1 MKQMK
6 QWIGVGL
13 IAVGIGLAGCTIND
27 NVIKIEEEKRQLELP
42 AESIEA
48 LNIVTDSGNLIVKGD
63 EKATVIHVDA
73 DIKSKNVKPEEIIIT
88 LEKDGN
94 TATLRSEINTG
105 IGINYV
111 DMTLTVTVPAQL
123 PIALTDGSGD
133 IDMTNLAGKL
143 TIEDDSGDI
152 QLTNTNG
159 EVEIR
164 DQSGDIKIKD
174 ASALKL
180 IEDDSGDI
188 VMENTGGNV
197 AIHDQSGD
205 MYIRKHKGDVTIS
218 DESGDIV
225 IDTVEGNVLIENDGS
240 GDRFVQNIKGS
251 YTSK

>member
-1 MKQMK
+1 MKQVK

-13 IAVGIGLAGCTIND
+13 IAVGISLAGCTISN
-27 NVIKIEEEKRQLELP
+27 NVIKVEEEKRQLELP

-48 LNIVTDSGNLIVKGD
+48 LNIVTDSGDLIVKGD
-63 EKATVIHVDA
+63 EKATVIHVEA
-73 DIKSKNVKPEEIIIT
+73 DIQSKNVKPEDIIIT

-94 TATLRSEINTG
+94 NATLRSKMNTD
-105 IGINYV
+105 IGFNYV
-111 DMTLTVTVPAQL
+111 DITLTVTVPTQL

-133 IDMTNLAGKL
+133 IDMTNLTGKI

-152 QLTNTNG
+152 RLTNTNG

-164 DQSGDIKIKD
+164 DQSGDILIKD

-188 VMENTGGNV
+188 FMENTGGNV
-197 AIHDQSGD
+197 EIHDQSGD
-205 MYIRKHKGDVTIS
+205 MVIRNHKGDVKIS
-218 DESGDIV
+218 DQSGDMV

-240 GDRFVQNIKGS
+240 GERAVQKIKGT

>member
-13 IAVGIGLAGCTIND
+13 IAVGIGLAGCTISD

-48 LNIVTDSGNLIVKGD
+48 LNIVTDSGDLIVKGD
-63 EKATVIHVDA
+63 EKATAIHVEA

-88 LEKDGN
+88 LEKDGD
-94 TATLRSEINTG
+94 TATLRSETNTD
-105 IGINYV
+105 IGFNYV
-111 DMTLTVTVPAQL
+111 DMTITVIVPPQL

-133 IDMTNLAGKL
+133 IDMTDLIGKL

-152 QLTNTNG
+152 RLTNTGG

-164 DQSGDIKIKD
+164 DQSGDIRIKD

-188 VMENTGGNV
+188 AMENTGGNV
-197 AIHDQSGD
+197 EIHDQSGD
-205 MYIRKHKGDVTIS
+205 MDIRKHKGDMTIS
-218 DESGDIV
+218 DQSGDIV
-225 IDTVEGNVLIENDGS
+225 IDTVEGNVLIENDGNGERS
-240 GDRFVQNIKGS
+240 VQNIKGS

>member
-13 IAVGIGLAGCTIND
+13 IAVGIGLAGCTINN
-27 NVIKIEEEKRQLELP
+27 NVIKIDEEKRQIELP
-42 AESIEA
+42 AESIET
-48 LNIVTDSGNLIVKGD
+48 LKILTDSGDLIVKGD
-63 EKATVIHVDA
+63 EKATVIHVEA
-73 DIKSKNVKPEEIIIT
+73 DIKSKNVKPEEIILT

-94 TATLRSEINTG
+94 TATLRSEINTD
-105 IGINYV
+105 IGVNYV
-111 DMTLTVTVPAQL
+111 DMTLTVIVPAQL

-133 IDMTNLAGKL
+133 IDMTNLTGKL

-164 DQSGDIKIKD
+164 DQSGDITIKD

-188 VMENTGGNV
+188 FMENTGGNV
-197 AIHDQSGD
+197 EIHDQSGD
-205 MYIRKHKGDVTIS
+205 MVIRNHKGDIKIS
-218 DESGDIV
+218 DESGDMV
-225 IDTVEGNVLIENDGS
+225 IDTVEGNVRIENDGS
-240 GDRFVQNIKGS
+240 GERTVLNIKGS
-251 YTSK
+251 FTSK

>member
-6 QWIGVGL
+6 QWIGIGL
-13 IAVGIGLAGCTIND
+13 IAVGIGLAGCTINN
-27 NVIKIEEEKRQLELP
+27 NVIKIDEEKRQLELP

-48 LNIVTDSGNLIVKGD
+48 LNIVTDSGDLIVKGD
-63 EKATVIHVDA
+63 EKATAIHVEA

-94 TATLRSEINTG
+94 NASLRSEVKTD
-105 IGINYV
+105 IGLNYV
-111 DMTLTVTVPAQL
+111 DMTLTVIVPAQL

-133 IDMTNLAGKL
+133 IEMTNLTGKL

-180 IEDDSGDI
+180 IEDDSGEI

-218 DESGDIV
+218 DQSGDIV
-225 IDTVEGNVLIENDGS
+225 IDTIEGNVLIESDGS
-240 GDRFVQNIKGS
+240 GDRFVQNVTGS
-251 YTSK
+251 YTAK

>member
-6 QWIGVGL
+6 QWIGIGL
-13 IAVGIGLAGCTIND
+13 IAVGIGLAGCTISN
-27 NVIKIEEEKRQLELP
+27 NVIKVEEEKRQLELP

-48 LNIVTDSGNLIVKGD
+48 LNIVTDSGDLIVKGD
-63 EKATVIHVDA
+63 EKATAIHVEA
-73 DIKSKNVKPEEIIIT
+73 EIKSKNVKPEEIIIT

-94 TATLRSEINTG
+94 NAILRSEVKTD
-105 IGINYV
+105 IGFNYV
-111 DMTLTVTVPAQL
+111 DMKITVIVPAQL

-133 IDMTNLAGKL
+133 IDMTNLTGKL

-152 QLTNTNG
+152 RLTNTNG

-164 DQSGDIKIKD
+164 DQSGDILIKD

-188 VMENTGGNV
+188 FMENTGGNV
-197 AIHDQSGD
+197 EIHDQSGD
-205 MYIRKHKGDVTIS
+205 MVIRNHKGDIKIS
-218 DESGDIV
+218 DDSGDMV

-240 GDRFVQNIKGS
+240 GARSVQNIKGS

>member
-13 IAVGIGLAGCTIND
+13 IAVGIGLAGCTISD

-48 LNIVTDSGNLIVKGD
+48 LNIATDSGDLIVKGD
-63 EKATVIHVDA
+63 EKATAIHVEA
-73 DIKSKNVKPEEIIIT
+73 DIKTKNVKPEEIIIT

-94 TATLRSEINTG
+94 TATLRSEVNTD
-105 IGINYV
+105 IGLNYV
-111 DMTLTVTVPAQL
+111 DMTLTVIVPAQM

-133 IDMTNLAGKL
+133 IDMTNLTGKL

-205 MYIRKHKGDVTIS
+205 MYIRKHKGDITIS
-218 DESGDIV
+218 DQSGNIV

-240 GDRFVQNIKGS
+240 GDRFVQNVTGS

>member
-13 IAVGIGLAGCTIND
+13 IAVGIGLAGCTISD

-42 AESIEA
+42 AESIEV
-48 LNIVTDSGNLIVKGD
+48 LNIATDSGDLIVKGD
-63 EKATVIHVDA
+63 EKATAIHVEA
-73 DIKSKNVKPEEIIIT
+73 DIKTKNVKPEEIIIT

-94 TATLRSEINTG
+94 TATLRSEVNTD
-105 IGINYV
+105 IGLNYV
-111 DMTLTVTVPAQL
+111 DMTLTVIVPAQM

-133 IDMTNLAGKL
+133 IDMTNLTGKL

-152 QLTNTNG
+152 ELTNTNG

-205 MYIRKHKGDVTIS
+205 MYIRKHKGDITIS
-218 DESGDIV
+218 DQSGNIV
-225 IDTVEGNVLIENDGS
+225 IDTVEGNVLIEDDGS
-240 GDRFVQNIKGS
+240 GDRFVQNVTGS

>member
-13 IAVGIGLAGCTIND
+13 IAVGISLAGCTISD

-48 LNIVTDSGNLIVKGD
+48 LNIATDSGDLIVKGD
-63 EKATVIHVDA
+63 EKATAIHVEA
-73 DIKSKNVKPEEIIIT
+73 DIKTKNVKPEEIIIT

-94 TATLRSEINTG
+94 TATLRSEVNTD
-105 IGINYV
+105 IGLNYV
-111 DMTLTVTVPAQL
+111 DMTLTVIVPAQM

-133 IDMTNLAGKL
+133 IDMTNLTGKL

-205 MYIRKHKGDVTIS
+205 MYIRKHKGDITIS
-218 DESGDIV
+218 DQSGNIV

-240 GDRFVQNIKGS
+240 GDRFVQNVTGS

>member
-1 MKQMK
+1 MKQVK

-13 IAVGIGLAGCTIND
+13 IAVGIGLAGCTINN
-27 NVIKIEEEKRQLELP
+27 NVIKVEEEKRQLELP

-48 LNIVTDSGNLIVKGD
+48 LNIVTDSGDLIVKGD
-63 EKATVIHVDA
+63 EKATAIHVEA
-73 DIKSKNVKPEEIIIT
+73 EIKSKNVKPEEIILT

-94 TATLRSEINTG
+94 NATLRSEVNTD
-105 IGINYV
+105 IGFNFV
-111 DMTLTVTVPAQL
+111 DMTITVIVPAKL

-133 IDMTNLAGKL
+133 IDMTNLTGKL

-180 IEDDSGDI
+180 IEDDSGEI

-205 MYIRKHKGDVTIS
+205 MYIRKHKGDITIS
-218 DESGDIV
+218 DQSGDIV

-240 GDRFVQNIKGS
+240 GDRFVQNVTGS

>member
-13 IAVGIGLAGCTIND
+13 IAVGIGLAGCTISD

-42 AESIEA
+42 AESIEV
-48 LNIVTDSGNLIVKGD
+48 LNIATDSGDLIVKGD
-63 EKATVIHVDA
+63 EKATAIHVEA
-73 DIKSKNVKPEEIIIT
+73 DIKTKNVKPEEIIIT

-94 TATLRSEINTG
+94 TATLRSEVNTD
-105 IGINYV
+105 IGLNYV
-111 DMTLTVTVPAQL
+111 DMTLTVIVPAQM

-133 IDMTNLAGKL
+133 IDMTNLTGKL
-143 TIEDDSGDI
+143 TIEDESGDI

-188 VMENTGGNV
+188 VMENTGGNIS
-197 AIHDQSGD
+197 IHDQSSD
-205 MYIRKHKGDVTIS
+205 MYIRKHKGDITIS
-218 DESGDIV
+218 DESGNIV

-240 GDRFVQNIKGS
+240 GDRFVQNVTGS

>member
-6 QWIGVGL
+6 QWIGIGL

-27 NVIKIEEEKRQLELP
+27 NVIKVEEEKRQLELP

-48 LNIVTDSGNLIVKGD
+48 LNIVTDSGDLIVKGD
-63 EKATVIHVDA
+63 EKATAIHVEA

-94 TATLRSEINTG
+94 NATLRSEVKTD
-105 IGINYV
+105 IGFNYV
-111 DMTLTVTVPAQL
+111 DMTLTVIVPAQL

-133 IDMTNLAGKL
+133 IDMTNLTGKL

-152 QLTNTNG
+152 RLTNTGG
-159 EVEIR
+159 EVEIH

-188 VMENTGGNV
+188 TMENTGGNV
-197 AIHDQSGD
+197 VIRDQSGD
-205 MYIRKHKGDVTIS
+205 MDIRKHKGDMTIS
-218 DESGDIV
+218 DQSGDIA

-240 GDRFVQNIKGS
+240 GERSVQNITGS

>member
-13 IAVGIGLAGCTIND
+13 IAVGISLAGCTISD

-48 LNIVTDSGNLIVKGD
+48 LNIATDSGDLIVKGD
-63 EKATVIHVDA
+63 EKATAIHVEA
-73 DIKSKNVKPEEIIIT
+73 DIKTKNVKPEEIIIT

-94 TATLRSEINTG
+94 TATLRSEVNTD
-105 IGINYV
+105 IGLNYV
-111 DMTLTVTVPAQL
+111 DITLTVIVPAQM

-133 IDMTNLAGKL
+133 IDMTNLTGKL

-152 QLTNTNG
+152 ELTNTNG

-205 MYIRKHKGDVTIS
+205 MYIRKHKGDITIS
-218 DESGDIV
+218 DQSGNIV
-225 IDTVEGNVLIENDGS
+225 IDTVEGNVLIEDDGS
-240 GDRFVQNIKGS
+240 GDRFVQNVTGS

>member
-27 NVIKIEEEKRQLELP
+27 DVIKIEEEKRQLELP

-94 TATLRSEINTG
+94 TATLRSEMNTG
-105 IGINYV
+105 ISFNYV

-123 PIALTDGSGD
+123 PINLTDGSGD
-133 IDMTNLAGKL
+133 IDMTNLTGKL

-152 QLTNTNG
+152 RLTNTGG
-159 EVEIR
+159 EVEIH

-188 VMENTGGNV
+188 TMENTGGNV
-197 AIHDQSGD
+197 AVRDQSGD
-205 MYIRKHKGDVTIS
+205 MDIRKHKGDMTIS
-218 DESGDIV
+218 DQSGDIV

-240 GDRFVQNIKGS
+240 GERSVQNITGS

>member
-13 IAVGIGLAGCTIND
+13 IAVGIGLAGCTISD

-48 LNIVTDSGNLIVKGD
+48 LNIATDSGDLIVKGD
-63 EKATVIHVDA
+63 EKATAIHVEA
-73 DIKSKNVKPEEIIIT
+73 DIKTKNVKPEEIIIT

-94 TATLRSEINTG
+94 TATLRSEVNTD
-105 IGINYV
+105 IGLNYV
-111 DMTLTVTVPAQL
+111 DMTLTVIVPAQM

-133 IDMTNLAGKL
+133 IDMTNLTGKL

-152 QLTNTNG
+152 ELTNTTG

-205 MYIRKHKGDVTIS
+205 MYIRKHKGDITIS
-218 DESGDIV
+218 DQSGNIV

-240 GDRFVQNIKGS
+240 GDRFVQNVTGS

>member
-1 MKQMK
+1 MKQVK

-48 LNIVTDSGNLIVKGD
+48 LNIVTDSGDLIVKGD
-63 EKATVIHVDA
+63 EKATAIHVEA
-73 DIKSKNVKPEEIIIT
+73 DIKSKNVKPEDIIIT

-94 TATLRSEINTG
+94 TATLRSEMNTD
-105 IGINYV
+105 IGFNYV
-111 DMTLTVTVPAQL
+111 DMTLTVIVPAQL

-133 IDMTNLAGKL
+133 IDMTNLTGKL

-152 QLTNTNG
+152 RLTNTNG

-164 DQSGDIKIKD
+164 DQSGDIIIKD

-188 VMENTGGNV
+188 FMENTGGKV
-197 AIHDQSGD
+197 EIHDQSGD
-205 MYIRKHKGDVTIS
+205 MVIRNHKGDIKIS
-218 DESGDIV
+218 DESGDMV

-240 GDRFVQNIKGS
+240 GERSVQNIKGS

>member
-1 MKQMK
+1 MKQTK

-27 NVIKIEEEKRQLELP
+27 NVIKVEEEKRQLELP

-48 LNIVTDSGNLIVKGD
+48 LNIVTDSGDLIVKGD
-63 EKATVIHVDA
+63 EKATAIHVEA

-94 TATLRSEINTG
+94 TATLRSEMKTD
-105 IGINYV
+105 IGFNYV
-111 DMTLTVTVPAQL
+111 DMTLTVIVPAQL

-133 IDMTNLAGKL
+133 IDMTNLTGKL

-152 QLTNTNG
+152 RLTNTGG
-159 EVEIR
+159 EVEIH

-188 VMENTGGNV
+188 TMENTGGNV
-197 AIHDQSGD
+197 AIRDQSGD
-205 MYIRKHKGDVTIS
+205 MDIRKHKGDMTIS
-218 DESGDIV
+218 DQSGDIA

-240 GDRFVQNIKGS
+240 GERSVQNITGS

>member
-1 MKQMK
+1 MKQVK

-13 IAVGIGLAGCTIND
+13 IAVGIGLAGCTISN
-27 NVIKIEEEKRQLELP
+27 NVIKVEEEKRQLELP

-48 LNIVTDSGNLIVKGD
+48 LNIVTDSGDLIVKGD
-63 EKATVIHVDA
+63 EKATVIHVEA
-73 DIKSKNVKPEEIIIT
+73 EIKSKNVKPEDIIIT

-94 TATLRSEINTG
+94 NAILRSETTTD
-105 IGINYV
+105 IGLNYV

-133 IDMTNLAGKL
+133 IDMTNLTGKI

-152 QLTNTNG
+152 RLTNTNG

-164 DQSGDIKIKD
+164 DQSGDILIKG

-188 VMENTGGNV
+188 FMENTGGNV
-197 AIHDQSGD
+197 EIHDQSGD
-205 MYIRKHKGDVTIS
+205 MVIRNHKGDIKIS
-218 DESGDIV
+218 DDSGDMV

-240 GDRFVQNIKGS
+240 GERSVQNIKGS

>member
-1 MKQMK
+1 MKHMK

-13 IAVGIGLAGCTIND
+13 IAVGIGIAGCTISD
-27 NVIKIEEEKRQLELP
+27 NVIKVEEEKRQLELS

-48 LNIVTDSGNLIVKGD
+48 LDIVTDSGDLIVKGD
-63 EKATVIHVDA
+63 EKATAIRVDA
-73 DIKSKNVKPEEIIIT
+73 DIKTKNVKPEDIFIT

-94 TATLRSEINTG
+94 TATLRSEMNTD
-105 IGINYV
+105 IGFNYV

-123 PIALTDGSGD
+123 PITLTDGSGD
-133 IDMTNLAGKL
+133 IDMTELTGKI

-152 QLTNTNG
+152 RLTNTGG
-159 EVEIR
+159 ETEIR
-164 DQSGDIKIKD
+164 DQSGDIRIKD

-188 VMENTGGNV
+188 FMENTGGNV
-197 AIHDQSGD
+197 EIHDQSGD
-205 MYIRKHKGDVTIS
+205 MVIRNHKGDMKIS
-218 DESGDIV
+218 DESGDMV

-240 GDRFVQNIKGS
+240 GERTVLNIKGS

>member
-13 IAVGIGLAGCTIND
+13 IAVGISLAGCTISD

-48 LNIVTDSGNLIVKGD
+48 LNIATDSGDLIVKGD
-63 EKATVIHVDA
+63 EKATAIHVEA
-73 DIKSKNVKPEEIIIT
+73 DIKTKNVKPEEIIIT
-88 LEKDGN
+88 LEQDGN
-94 TATLRSEINTG
+94 TATLRSEVNTD
-105 IGINYV
+105 IGLNYV
-111 DMTLTVTVPAQL
+111 DMTLTVIVPAQM

-133 IDMTNLAGKL
+133 IDMTNLTGKL

-205 MYIRKHKGDVTIS
+205 MYIKKHKGDITIS
-218 DESGDIV
+218 DQSGNIV
-225 IDTVEGNVLIENDGS
+225 IDTVEGNVLIENDGG
-240 GDRFVQNIKGS
+240 GDRFVQNVTGS

>member
-13 IAVGIGLAGCTIND
+13 IAVGIGLAGCTISD

-48 LNIVTDSGNLIVKGD
+48 LNIVTDSGDLIVKGD

-73 DIKSKNVKPEEIIIT
+73 NIKSKNVKPEDIIIT

-94 TATLRSEINTG
+94 TAILRSETNTD
-105 IGINYV
+105 IGFNYV

-123 PIALTDGSGD
+123 LIALTDGSGD
-133 IDMTNLAGKL
+133 IDMTDLTGKL

-152 QLTNTNG
+152 RLTNTGG

-164 DQSGDIKIKD
+164 DQSGDIRIKD

-188 VMENTGGNV
+188 AMENTGGNV
-197 AIHDQSGD
+197 EIHDQSGD
-205 MYIRKHKGDVTIS
+205 MDIRKHKGDMTIS
-218 DESGDIV
+218 DQSGDIV
-225 IDTVEGNVLIENDGS
+225 IDTVEGNVLIENDGNGERS
-240 GDRFVQNIKGS
+240 VQNIKGS